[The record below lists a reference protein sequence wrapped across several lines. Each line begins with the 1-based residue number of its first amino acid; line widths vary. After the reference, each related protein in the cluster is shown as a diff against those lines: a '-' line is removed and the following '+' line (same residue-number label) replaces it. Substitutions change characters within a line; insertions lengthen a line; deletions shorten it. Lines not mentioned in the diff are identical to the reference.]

1 MIRFGILGPA
11 LFFVLISP
19 HLACAAPMSGLFCV
33 AQESAEEIATAYNH
47 GGYDEED
54 AVASALVF
62 EQMCVRVDDPI
73 DVAVVYHGKVIGKKV
88 VIGVSR
94 HVKGAPELFGLV
106 DYPEQTGS
114 V

>member
-1 MIRFGILGPA
+1 MTRFGILGPA
-11 LFFVLISP
+11 LFFLLISP
-19 HLACAAPMSGLFCV
+19 RLASAEPMAGLFCV
-33 AQESAEEIATAYNH
+33 AQESAEKIASAYNH

-62 EQMCVRVDDPI
+62 ERMCVRVDDPI
-73 DVAVVYHGKVIGKKV
+73 DVAIVYHGKVIGKKV

-94 HVKGAPELFGLV
+94 SVKGTPELFGLV

-114 V
+114 I